1 MIWSDRTSFL
11 AAVIL
16 YGVSTLYSIF
26 LFRKGFREDSRV
38 SYLLLLGGFVLH
50 TTAMFQRGFRLD
62 RCPIHNLFEATMF
75 VGWGMLVI
83 YLLVGISARVR
94 FLGAFVSP
102 LLFVVGV
109 FGLMPQ
115 LDTETQSAVARQ
127 GWLSFHVALFA
138 LAYGAF
144 GLSSVAGIMYLM
156 QERDLKLHKLRAVF
170 SRLPPL
176 QRLEAAAGRLLL
188 AGLIMWTV
196 ALAISAVLA
205 RGVEN
210 VNYLQ
215 DPKIL
220 WSFLVWAIYAGLVL
234 MRWKFA
240 HGGRKFALGAII
252 TFAFVLLTYPLSS
265 LLSPIHRP

>member
-1 MIWSDRTSFL
+1 M
-11 AAVIL
+11 AVIL

-26 LFRKGFREDSRV
+26 LFRRGFRQDSRV
-38 SYLLLLGGFVLH
+38 SYLLLLTGFVFH
-50 TTAMFQRGFRLD
+50 TAAMVQRGFRFD

-75 VGWGMLVI
+75 VEWALLI
-83 YLLVGISARVR
+83 TYLAIGIGARLR

-102 LLFVVGV
+102 LLFIVGV
-109 FGLMPQ
+109 FALMPQ
-115 LDTETQSAVARQ
+115 LDVEGPTFNARQ

-138 LAYGAF
+138 IAYGAF
-144 GLSSVAGIMYLM
+144 GLSSIAGIMYLI
-156 QERDLKLHKLRAVF
+156 QERDLKLHKLRAVL
-170 SRLPPL
+170 SRMPPL
-176 QRLEAAAGRLLL
+176 QRLDLAAGRLLL

-196 ALAISAVLA
+196 ALLMSAGLA
-205 RGVEN
+205 HGVAN

-215 DPKIL
+215 DPKII
-220 WSFLVWAIYAGLVL
+220 WSCLVWALYVALVI

-240 HGGRKFALGAII
+240 QGGRKFALGAII

>member
-1 MIWSDRTSFL
+1 MSFL
-11 AAVIL
+11 VAVIL

-26 LFRKGFREDSRV
+26 LFRKGFRQDSRV
-38 SYLLLLGGFVLH
+38 SYLLLLTGFLFH
-50 TTAMFQRGFRLD
+50 TAAMVQRGFRLD

-75 VGWGMLVI
+75 VEWALLI
-83 YLLVGISARVR
+83 TYLAIGIGARLR

-109 FGLMPQ
+109 FALMPQ
-115 LDTETQSAVARQ
+115 LDVEGPSINARQ

-138 LAYGAF
+138 IAYGAF

-156 QERDLKLHKLRAVF
+156 QERDLKLHKLRVVF
-170 SRLPPL
+170 SLMPPL
-176 QRLEAAAGRLLL
+176 QRLDLAAGRLLL
-188 AGLIMWTV
+188 AGLIMWTA
-196 ALAISAVLA
+196 ALLISAGLA
-205 RGVEN
+205 RDVVN
-210 VNYLQ
+210 VSYLQ

-220 WSFLVWAIYAGLVL
+220 WSCLVWALYAGLVI

-240 HGGRKFALGAII
+240 QGGRKFALGAII
-252 TFAFVLLTYPLSS
+252 MFAFVLLTYPLSS

>member
-1 MIWSDRTSFL
+1 MSFL
-11 AAVIL
+11 VAVIL

-26 LFRKGFREDSRV
+26 LFRKGFRQDSRV
-38 SYLLLLGGFVLH
+38 SYLLLLAGFLFH
-50 TTAMFQRGFRLD
+50 TAAMVQRGFRLD

-75 VGWGMLVI
+75 VEWALLI
-83 YLLVGISARVR
+83 TYLAIGIGARLR

-102 LLFVVGV
+102 LLFIVGV
-109 FGLMPQ
+109 FALMPQ
-115 LDTETQSAVARQ
+115 LDVEGPALSARQ

-138 LAYGAF
+138 IAYGAF
-144 GLSSVAGIMYLM
+144 GLSSIAGIMYLV
-156 QERDLKLHKLRAVF
+156 QERDLKLHKLRVIF
-170 SRLPPL
+170 SLMPPL
-176 QRLEAAAGRLLL
+176 QRLDLAAGRLLL
-188 AGLIMWTV
+188 AGLTMWTA
-196 ALAISAVLA
+196 ALLISAGLA

-220 WSFLVWAIYAGLVL
+220 WSCLVWALYAGLVI

-240 HGGRKFALGAII
+240 QGGRKFALGAII